1 MITDHCLR
9 PRSELGSFCDMG
21 TRGYVVYRYRNIYF
35 AFHHQCY
42 SYQSRLGLKV
52 LLSMRQPHAITIL
65 KQQLVKTQNEL
76 SDILYPEESF
86 QNGVDTRV
94 VLLEGVM
101 VLRQPDAITV
111 LKRRLVEILDD
122 FKDVVCL
129 ALPFNSC
136 NDYISWTRPT
146 YGVFDAEWIYEID
159 LDRNIFHINNIP
171 YFRLDCLP
179 DKDGFLNYAADS
191 MDHYGNEACAP
202 SCPPCHKYERPAPP
216 DVADS
221 ELAMYQ
227 SLVCAG
233 SHVTLNELLVVND
246 ILSPIEQVRVSLL
259 EMMIGKCMK
268 GDVARI
274 IHQIELAPNHNQ
286 LTDDEWS
293 IACSMANIAFIPQIF
308 DKEENIINS
317 PHRNRAEFTWV
328 REDTV
333 LCIATHL
340 EDERCLQAFISRLIN
355 AISKQKNTPGDYF
368 GVAFSVHHCAVVK
381 LVKGEHATTFSH
393 TDTLQF
399 LPSFFGD
406 SPSTPGIVA
415 LARLAYRIDPALF
428 IRTLRSCNRQKQTL
442 RLWSAYN
449 KASLAPEANETTPSP
464 ALPAE
469 LWREIALHLHID
481 DILTLGLVS
490 RLCRGAASGILHYPH
505 VCGFRLVAVPKERV
519 HCRQVYY
526 QFLAASI
533 FSAVQAG
540 VPAAVVFGLK
550 WTKPLV
556 FNWKGMRMEQEGREH
571 SGVYILLEVA
581 RKDRYTLSIYM
592 PFSAERMVSA
602 DGKCLCGNR
611 KHHERS

>member
-1 MITDHCLR
+1 
-9 PRSELGSFCDMG
+9 
-21 TRGYVVYRYRNIYF
+21 
-35 AFHHQCY
+35 
-42 SYQSRLGLKV
+42 
-52 LLSMRQPHAITIL
+52 MRQPHAITIL
-65 KQQLVKTQNEL
+65 KQQLVKTQDEL

-122 FKDVVCL
+122 FKGIVYPV
-129 ALPFNSC
+129 LPCKSC

-179 DKDGFLNYAADS
+179 DEDGFLNYAADS

-221 ELAMYQ
+221 ELVMYQ

-259 EMMIGKCMK
+259 ETMVGKCM
-268 GDVARI
+268 GNPFGRVARI
-274 IHQIELAPNHNQ
+274 IRQIELAPNHNQ

-340 EDERCLQAFISRLIN
+340 EDERCLQASMSRLIN
-355 AISKQKNTPGDYF
+355 AISEQKNTPGDYF
-368 GVAFSVHHCAVVK
+368 GVAFSVHHCAIVK
-381 LVKGEHATTFSH
+381 VVKGEHATTFSH

-428 IRTLRSCNRQKQTL
+428 MRTLRSCNQQKQTL
-442 RLWSAYN
+442 RLWGAYS
-449 KASLAPEANETTPSP
+449 KASLTPEANEGTPSP
-464 ALPAE
+464 VLPAE
-469 LWREIALHLHID
+469 LWREITLHLHID
-481 DILTLGLVS
+481 DILALGLVS
-490 RLCRGAASGILHYPH
+490 RLCRGAASAILHYPH
-505 VCGFRLVAVPKERV
+505 VCGFRLVAVPKEEV
-519 HCRQVYY
+519 HCSYR
-526 QFLAASI
+526 QFLVAAM

-540 VPAAVVFGLK
+540 VPAAVVVGLEWSEQRVFG
-550 WTKPLV
+550 
-556 FNWKGMRMEQEGREH
+556 WKGERKRQEEYENSR
-571 SGVYILLEVA
+571 VYISLEVK
-581 RKDRYTLSIYM
+581 REDRRSLSLFM
-592 PFSAERMVSA
+592 PFSAERMVSV
-602 DGKCLCGNR
+602 DGKCLCGKR
-611 KHHERS
+611 KHHEPSSTHI